1 MERIH
6 NKVVFRVVVAHWRVL
21 FLIVTF
27 LAVLAAPGAGYR
39 PRPAHAA
46 AQDTIADRVF
56 GQGGSFA
63 GTTCN
68 QGNGPDASTLC
79 GPSGVA
85 LDSSRNLYI
94 ADWGNDRVLEYNS
107 PLGPSHVFN
116 MVFGTCAGGFTG
128 WSCTNPS
135 AESLV
140 DAPGVAL
147 DGSGNMYVADFT
159 NNRVLEYDWPLSSGA
174 AATRVFGQGGSFTSN
189 GCNNGGVSASTLCQP
204 TGVAVDSS
212 GNVYVADLSNNRVLE
227 YSNPL
232 ATDTV
237 ADQVFG
243 QGGSFTTNVPNNGGP
258 PSAAG
263 LNFPSGV
270 AVDASGNLYV
280 ADAAN
285 NRVLEYD
292 TPLTTNTVAD
302 RVFGQSGSFTTD
314 TCNNGGISASSLC
327 ASFGV
332 AVDYTGNLWVA
343 DSRSFTNVVVGNNRV
358 LEYDSPLT
366 TNTVADRVLGQ
377 SNFSSNSCNQGTT
390 PSASTLCGPD
400 GVAVDNVGNVYVA
413 DQNNHR
419 VLEYDYPLPPA
430 DLDGDG
436 VPDPLD
442 VCPGTAPGATVDA
455 NGCSQAQVD
464 TDLDGVCSPGQSSPT
479 WCTGS
484 DSCPDTA
491 PGAAV
496 DANGCAQVQVDRD
509 LDGACDPGW
518 TSSWCTGTDNCP
530 DWYNPAQALPPWP
543 VPAKDPD
550 CDGFGRVE
558 SYVGTNGAL
567 HCGVNAWPA
576 DINNDTF
583 SDISDIVF
591 LTGNFGAAVPPAP
604 ARYDIAP
611 DPQAAVGNRFVD
623 ITDVSKMASFF
634 GFSCTP

>member
-94 ADWGNDRVLEYNS
+94 AEWGNDRVLEYNS

-232 ATDTV
+232 ATDTM

-243 QGGSFTTNVPNNGGP
+243 QGGSFTTNIPNNGGP

-270 AVDASGNLYV
+270 AVDPSGNLYV

-358 LEYDSPLT
+358 LEYDNPLT

-377 SNFSSNSCNQGTT
+377 NNFSSALCNQGTT

-430 DLDGDG
+430 DTDGDG

-442 VCPGTAPGATVDA
+442 QCPGTAPGATVDT
-455 NGCSQAQVD
+455 NGCAQVQVD
-464 TDLDGVCSPGQSSPT
+464 ADADGICDAGKSSPL

-484 DSCPDTA
+484 DLCPGTA
-491 PGAAV
+491 PGASV

-509 LDGACDPGW
+509 LDGTCDPGW
-518 TSSWCTGTDNCP
+518 TSSWCSGSDNCP
-530 DWYNPAQALPPWP
+530 DWYNPTQELPPWP
-543 VPAKDPD
+543 VSGKDPD
-550 CDGFGRVE
+550 CDGFTSRVE
-558 SYVGTNGAL
+558 SRVGTNPAL

-576 DINNDTF
+576 DINNDGF
-583 SDISDIVF
+583 SDISDVSA
-591 LTGNFGAAVPPAP
+591 LTGVFGSAVPPAP
-604 ARYDIAP
+604 ARYNIAP
-611 DPQAAVGNRFVD
+611 DPPDGFVD
-623 ITDVSKMASFF
+623 ITDVSRMVGFF
-634 GFSCTP
+634 GLACSP

>member
-1 MERIH
+1 MQRMILLSITLL
-6 NKVVFRVVVAHWRVL
+6 AMLL
-21 FLIVTF
+21 F
-27 LAVLAAPGAGYR
+27 AAPGAVYS
-39 PRPAHAA
+39 PAQAA

-159 NNRVLEYDWPLSSGA
+159 DNRVLEYDWPLSSGA
-174 AATRVFGQGGSFTSN
+174 AATRVFGQAGSFAAN
-189 GCNNGGVSASTLCQP
+189 ACNNGGVSAS
-204 TGVAVDSS
+204 
-212 GNVYVADLSNNRVLE
+212 
-227 YSNPL
+227 
-232 ATDTV
+232 
-237 ADQVFG
+237 
-243 QGGSFTTNVPNNGGP
+243 
-258 PSAAG
+258 
-263 LNFPSGV
+263 
-270 AVDASGNLYV
+270 
-280 ADAAN
+280 
-285 NRVLEYD
+285 
-292 TPLTTNTVAD
+292 
-302 RVFGQSGSFTTD
+302 
-314 TCNNGGISASSLC
+314 SLC
-327 ASFGV
+327 APFGLT
-332 AVDYTGNLWVA
+332 VDYTGNLWVA
-343 DSRSFTNVVVGNNRV
+343 DSRSFTNVVMGNNRV

-567 HCGVNAWPA
+567 HCGVN
-576 DINNDTF
+576 
-583 SDISDIVF
+583 
-591 LTGNFGAAVPPAP
+591 
-604 ARYDIAP
+604 
-611 DPQAAVGNRFVD
+611 
-623 ITDVSKMASFF
+623 
-634 GFSCTP
+634 